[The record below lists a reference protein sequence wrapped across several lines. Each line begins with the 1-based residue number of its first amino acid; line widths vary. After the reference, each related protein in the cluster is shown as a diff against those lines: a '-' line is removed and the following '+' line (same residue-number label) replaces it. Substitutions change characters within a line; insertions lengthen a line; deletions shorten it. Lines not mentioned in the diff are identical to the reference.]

1 MNAISNDDDFTVV
14 VPWGTKFSYPGLGR
28 LGCIMYFYNHASI
41 RKFPENDVS
50 PAHVETVQFGIAQI
64 LGNFMKLSK
73 CMLHA

>member
-1 MNAISNDDDFTVV
+1 
-14 VPWGTKFSYPGLGR
+14 
-28 LGCIMYFYNHASI
+28 MYFYNHASI

-73 CMLHA
+73 CMLHALKIFTRTPEKWHHDDRCAR